1 MKIGIITH
9 YDVHNH
15 GAILQLNGLVSF
27 LRELGYEAYAL
38 QFDKNYDFLGIE
50 LKSKYDIS
58 FKSIPIYIKYAIE
71 KGLRRT
77 LFNIKK
83 RSLLNKFK
91 AQNKLIG
98 PYYTAVKKLDAVIV
112 GSDEVFALHT
122 GPTPVFFGYA
132 LPSQRVIS
140 YAGSFGPTTIKDID
154 SLHCREFI
162 AGGLNHMY
170 AISVRDIN
178 SRDIVKDLIQKD
190 CKVVVDPVILYG
202 YKKEI
207 ESFERPIKDKYIVIY
222 AYDEHMN
229 DPEEIAAIRALSQKF
244 NMKIVSPGF
253 YHSWADI
260 NVNVSPSGLLQY
272 IRYAD
277 FVITDTF
284 HGSVTSIICNTPFAA
299 KVRGNGNKL
308 CNLLSEYNLNSRII
322 SSFNDLDLLVNT
334 PPNFQDVNT
343 IIEKGRDTS
352 AEFLKNALQ

>member
-27 LRELGYEAYAL
+27 LRGLGHEAFAL
-38 QFDKNYDFLGIE
+38 QFDKNYDFLGIK

-58 FKSIPIYIKYAIE
+58 FKSIPIYLKYAKE

-83 RSLLNKFK
+83 RSILNAFK
-91 AQNKLIG
+91 NKNRLVG
-98 PYYTAVKKLDAVIV
+98 PYYTEVDELDSVIV

-122 GPTPVFFGYA
+122 GPTPIFYGYA
-132 LPSQRVIS
+132 APSQRVIS

-154 SLHCREFI
+154 NLHCREFV
-162 AGGLNHMY
+162 AGGLNRMFSL
-170 AISVRDIN
+170 SVRDIN
-178 SRDIVKDLIQKD
+178 SRNIVKELIGIEPQ
-190 CKVVVDPVILYG
+190 VVIDPVILYG

-207 ESFERPIKDKYIVIY
+207 ESFERPLSGKYMVIY

-229 DPEEIAAIRALSQKF
+229 DSEEISAIKQFAREMRL
-244 NMKIVSPGF
+244 KIVSPGF

-260 NVNVSPSGLLQY
+260 NVNVSPTELLQY

-277 FVITDTF
+277 LVVTDTF
-284 HGSVTSIICNTPFAA
+284 HGSVTSIICNTPFVS

-308 CNLLSEYNLNSRII
+308 CNLLSEYNLGNRIVTSPNELEKIVNIPIDFDEVNSII
-322 SSFNDLDLLVNT
+322 QQRREKSS
-334 PPNFQDVNT
+334 Q
-343 IIEKGRDTS
+343 
-352 AEFLKNALQ
+352 FLKDALL